1 MEGLRQIANI
11 AGYSGLYR
19 ILKPSRAGVI
29 VESLDNKKEK
39 TMMGPTARVSVLSD
53 ISIYV
58 DTPDQSI
65 PLADV
70 LKAVADRFGD
80 ELPTDAKGSN
90 AELADFMGEVVPD
103 YDRERVRASDIKKL
117 VAWYGILRQ
126 YAPELFEVQAEE
138 STTDEPASEA
148 ETSTEE

>member
-29 VESLDNKKEK
+29 VESLDNRKEK
-39 TMMGPTARVSVLSD
+39 TMMGSTARVSVLND

-58 DTPDQSI
+58 DTPDQSV

-70 LKAVADRFGD
+70 LKAVAARFGD
-80 ELPTDAKGSN
+80 DLPIDAKGSN

-103 YDRERVRASDIKKL
+103 YDRERVRVSDIKKL
-117 VAWYGILRQ
+117 ISWYAILRQ
-126 YAPELFEVQAEE
+126 YAPELFEEKAEE
-138 STTDEPASEA
+138 TTADETAGEA
-148 ETSTEE
+148 ETSTGE